1 MLTMRRFAGAADVAG
16 KTGGRIARA
25 ARQALSL
32 GAKAPELFNR
42 FLTVSQS
49 GLCRLTR
56 IAGLGKNCLLK
67 RA

>member
-1 MLTMRRFAGAADVAG
+1 MLTMRGFAGAAGVAG
-16 KTGGRIARA
+16 NGRRIAWA

-56 IAGLGKNCLLK
+56 ISRLGKNCLLE

>member
-1 MLTMRRFAGAADVAG
+1 MLAMRHSPAPLLSHENERPDCMAS
-16 KTGGRIARA
+16 
-25 ARQALSL
+25 RQPLWL
-32 GAKAPELFNR
+32 RAKASELFNR